1 MTTTDV
7 STAAAEHRMDA
18 LSALLARNWWAV
30 ALRGVAAIVFGL
42 VAFFATGATIL
53 SLLIVFAAL
62 MLADGVLN
70 LVAGIR
76 SARRRERWGVVI
88 LQGIASLV
96 AAGVAAIVFG
106 LVAFFATGATIL
118 SLLIVFAA
126 LMLADGVLNLVA
138 GIRSARRRARWGVLI
153 LQGIASLIAAGVAVL
168 LPGLTMIA
176 FVYLIAAWAVVSG
189 VLSVVAAIRLR
200 GDHGR
205 WWMGLGGALSIV
217 AGVLLAIA
225 PLLGALVLTWWLG
238 AYAIVFGVTLLVLA
252 YRLRSQRSTDDLHHD
267 ATPHPA

>member
-1 MTTTDV
+1 MTTTDDI
-7 STAAAEHRMDA
+7 STAATEHRMDA

-30 ALRGVAAIVFGL
+30 GLRGVAAIVFGL

-70 LVAGIR
+70 LIAGIR
-76 SARRRERWGVVI
+76 SARRRERWGVLI

-96 AAGVAAIVFG
+96 
-106 LVAFFATGATIL
+106 
-118 SLLIVFAA
+118 
-126 LMLADGVLNLVA
+126 
-138 GIRSARRRARWGVLI
+138 
-153 LQGIASLIAAGVAVL
+153 AAGVAVL

-189 VLSVVAAIRLR
+189 VLAVVAAIRLR

-205 WWMGLGGALSIV
+205 WWMGLGGLISIV

>member
-1 MTTTDV
+1 MTTTHDI
-7 STAAAEHRMDA
+7 STAADRMDA
-18 LSALLARNWWAV
+18 MSALLARNWWAV
-30 ALRGVAAIVFGL
+30 GLRGAAAIVFGL
-42 VAFFATGATIL
+42 VALFAPGATVL

-76 SARRRERWGVVI
+76 SARRGK
-88 LQGIASLV
+88 
-96 AAGVAAIVFG
+96 
-106 LVAFFATGATIL
+106 
-118 SLLIVFAA
+118 
-126 LMLADGVLNLVA
+126 
-138 GIRSARRRARWGVLI
+138 RWGVLI

-176 FVYLIAAWAVVSG
+176 LVYLIAAWAVASG

-200 GDHGR
+200 RDHGR
-205 WWMGLGGALSIV
+205 WWMGLGGLISIV

-238 AYAIVFGVTLLVLA
+238 AYAILFGVTLLVLA
-252 YRLRSQRSTDDLHHD
+252 YRLRSQRSTEDLHHD

>member
-1 MTTTDV
+1 MTITDDF
-7 STAAAEHRMDA
+7 STSADRRVEAMN
-18 LSALLARNWWAV
+18 ALLARNWWAV
-30 ALRGVAAIVFGL
+30 GLRGVAAIVFGL
-42 VAFFATGATIL
+42 VALLAPGATVL

-70 LVAGIR
+70 LIAGVR
-76 SARRRERWGVVI
+76 SARRRERWGLLI

-96 AAGVAAIVFG
+96 AAGA
-106 LVAFFATGATIL
+106 
-118 SLLIVFAA
+118 
-126 LMLADGVLNLVA
+126 
-138 GIRSARRRARWGVLI
+138 
-153 LQGIASLIAAGVAVL
+153 AVL

-176 FVYLIAAWAVVSG
+176 FVYLIAAWAMVSG

-205 WWMGLGGALSIV
+205 WWMGFGGVLSIV
-217 AGVLLAIA
+217 LDVLLAIA
-225 PLLGALVLTWWLG
+225 PLVGALVLTWWLG
-238 AYAIVFGVTLLVLA
+238 AYAVVFGATLLALA

>member
-1 MTTTDV
+1 
-7 STAAAEHRMDA
+7 
-18 LSALLARNWWAV
+18 
-30 ALRGVAAIVFGL
+30 
-42 VAFFATGATIL
+42 
-53 SLLIVFAAL
+53 
-62 MLADGVLN
+62 LN

-76 SARRRERWGVVI
+76 SARRH
-88 LQGIASLV
+88 
-96 AAGVAAIVFG
+96 
-106 LVAFFATGATIL
+106 
-118 SLLIVFAA
+118 
-126 LMLADGVLNLVA
+126 
-138 GIRSARRRARWGVLI
+138 ARWGVLI
-153 LQGIASLIAAGVAVL
+153 LQGVASLVAAAVAVL

-189 VLSVVAAIRLR
+189 VLSMVAAIRLR

-205 WWMGLGGALSIV
+205 WWMGLGGLMSVV

-238 AYAIVFGVTLLVLA
+238 AYAIVFGATLLALA

>member
-1 MTTTDV
+1 MTTTDDL
-7 STAAAEHRMDA
+7 STAASERRMDA
-18 LSALLARNWWAV
+18 MSALLARNWWAV
-30 ALRGVAAIVFGL
+30 GLRGVAAIVVGL

-53 SLLIVFAAL
+53 SLLIVFAVV

-70 LVAGIR
+70 LIAGIR
-76 SARRRERWGVVI
+76 SARRRERWGVLI

-96 AAGVAAIVFG
+96 AAGVAVF
-106 LVAFFATGATIL
+106 
-118 SLLIVFAA
+118 
-126 LMLADGVLNLVA
+126 
-138 GIRSARRRARWGVLI
+138 
-153 LQGIASLIAAGVAVL
+153 

-189 VLSVVAAIRLR
+189 ALSVVAAIRLR

-205 WWMGLGGALSIV
+205 WWMGLGGLLSIV
-217 AGVLLAIA
+217 AGILLATA

-252 YRLRSQRSTDDLHHD
+252 YRLRSQRPTDDPHHD
-267 ATPHPA
+267 ARPHPA

>member
-1 MTTTDV
+1 MTATHDI
-7 STAAAEHRMDA
+7 STAADRMDA
-18 LSALLARNWWAV
+18 MSALLARNWWAV
-30 ALRGVAAIVFGL
+30 GLRGAAAIAFGL
-42 VAFFATGATIL
+42 VALFAPGATVL

-76 SARRRERWGVVI
+76 SARRGK
-88 LQGIASLV
+88 
-96 AAGVAAIVFG
+96 
-106 LVAFFATGATIL
+106 
-118 SLLIVFAA
+118 
-126 LMLADGVLNLVA
+126 
-138 GIRSARRRARWGVLI
+138 RWGVLI

-176 FVYLIAAWAVVSG
+176 LVYLIAAWAVASG

-200 GDHGR
+200 RDHGR
-205 WWMGLGGALSIV
+205 WWMGLGGLISIV

-238 AYAIVFGVTLLVLA
+238 AYAILFGVTLLVLA
-252 YRLRSQRSTDDLHHD
+252 YRLRSQRSTEDLHHD